1 MRPPIRPLLVLHA
14 DAGFVARLRKAAEPV
29 FSVESV
35 RSWSFLYS
43 ALKTTPAAAMVV
55 ADPYHA
61 TPASMGLAPELKEV
75 LRKFPLA
82 SVMAVLELRPGS
94 ASELRRLGEWGVAE
108 VVGPRE
114 TTATL
119 AQVLQSLRGRALQVM
134 LERALGERFSG
145 RAQSIVNAAVD
156 VAATGGQ
163 GEALAAALHASPRT
177 LLRWCT
183 QLDLPPP
190 RQLLAWMRLLL
201 AAEMLGHPGRS
212 VQSVAKACG
221 YSSDSGLRRA
231 FSDFLGASPRE
242 LGRAQAFRLVANAF
256 ARELE
261 RTPRPLRSV
270 TREFATLGTL
280 VL

>member
-1 MRPPIRPLLVLHA
+1 MRSPARPLLVLHEDGA
-14 DAGFVARLRKAAEPV
+14 FVARMRKAAEPE
-29 FSVESV
+29 FSVECV

-43 ALKTTPAAAMVV
+43 ALRSAPAAAMVV

-61 TPASMGLAPELKEV
+61 TPSSLGLAPELKDV

-82 SVMAVLELRPGS
+82 SMVAVLEIRPGR
-94 ASELRRLGEWGVAE
+94 ASDLRRLGEWGVAE

-114 TTATL
+114 TAAAL
-119 AQVLQSLRGRALQVM
+119 AQTLQSLRGRALQVM
-134 LERALGERFSG
+134 LERALGERLSG
-145 RAQSIVNAAVD
+145 RAESIVNSAAE

-163 GEALAAALHASPRT
+163 AEGLATALHASPRT

-183 QLDLPPP
+183 RFGLPPP
-190 RQLLAWMRLLL
+190 RRLLAWMRLLL

-221 YSSDSGLRRA
+221 YASDSGLRRA

-242 LGRAQAFRLVANAF
+242 LGRAQAFRRVADAF

-261 RTPRPLRSV
+261 GAPRRAP
-270 TREFATLGTL
+270 TAARELAAFDSSG
-280 VL
+280 V